1 VPELWARVAWLVGIL
16 LADGAVA
23 AARLAMMNVHPP
35 TLQQM
40 EEEGVMGAA
49 LAARTAA
56 EASRTIFA
64 TGAAL
69 VVVRLAALGSAWQAS
84 EPLALSMAGRVWV
97 GLAGGAIL
105 LGLIELAVQRIVKKS
120 PDRWAARLAPLAAGL
135 VWLTAPLGPVAAALA
150 GQGQGRTTYPVVT
163 EEEIKTL
170 VDAGEEGG
178 AIEVEE
184 KEMIYS
190 IIQLGDTLAREVMVP
205 RIDIQAFDERAS
217 LRQVTEALMKTG
229 HSRAPVYRGTID
241 SIVGLVY
248 VKDMLGAW
256 KEGRQ
261 EQPVGGLVRP
271 AVFVPEAKKAVDLLA
286 ELQARRVHAA
296 VVVDEYG
303 GTAGLVTVEDILE
316 EIVGEIRDEYD
327 LAEEAA
333 YQQVQEDEFIFSGR
347 IDLDDVNDVAGSLLP
362 TDTSDTLAGFI
373 YSRLGRVPTAG
384 DEIEAGGLRLVV
396 EKITGRRIEKVRA
409 RRLPVPSEEAEP
421 DGPEG

>member
-1 VPELWARVAWLVGIL
+1 MWAGLVG
-16 LADGAVA
+16 GAV
-23 AARLAMMNVHPP
+23 
-35 TLQQM
+35 
-40 EEEGVMGAA
+40 
-49 LAARTAA
+49 
-56 EASRTIFA
+56 
-64 TGAAL
+64 
-69 VVVRLAALGSAWQAS
+69 
-84 EPLALSMAGRVWV
+84 
-97 GLAGGAIL
+97 L
-105 LGLIELAVQRIVKKS
+105 LGMTELAVQRVVKRS

-135 VWLTAPLGPVAAALA
+135 VWLTTPLRHVAAALA
-150 GQGQGRTTYPVVT
+150 GQGPGRTTYPVVT

-241 SIVGLVY
+241 SVVGLVY
-248 VKDMLGAW
+248 VKDMLAAW

-261 EQPVGGLVRP
+261 DQPVGGLVRP
-271 AVFVPEAKKAVDLLA
+271 AVFVPEAKKAVDLLT

-347 IDLDDVNDVAGSLLP
+347 IDLDDVNDVAGSSLP

-409 RRLPVPSEEAEP
+409 RRFPEPSEEAES

>member
-1 VPELWARVAWLVGIL
+1 
-16 LADGAVA
+16 
-23 AARLAMMNVHPP
+23 MMNVHPP

-40 EEEGVMGAA
+40 EEEGVVGAA
-49 LAARTAA
+49 LAARTAG
-56 EASRTIFA
+56 EASGTIFA

-69 VVVRLAALGSAWQAS
+69 VVVRLAALGLAWQAS
-84 EPLALSMAGRVWV
+84 EALALTAGGRVWA
-97 GLAGGAIL
+97 GLAGGAVL
-105 LGLIELAVQRIVKKS
+105 LGMTELAVQRVVKRS

-135 VWLTAPLGPVAAALA
+135 VWLTAPLRRVAAALA
-150 GQGQGRTTYPVVT
+150 GQGGRTTYPVVT

-248 VKDMLGAW
+248 VKDMLAAW

-261 EQPVGGLVRP
+261 DQPVGGLVRP
-271 AVFVPEAKKAVDLLA
+271 AVFVPEAKKAVDLLT

-296 VVVDEYG
+296 IVVDEYG

-384 DEIEAGGLRLVV
+384 DEIDAGGLRLVV

-409 RRLPVPSEEAEP
+409 RRLPEPSEEAES